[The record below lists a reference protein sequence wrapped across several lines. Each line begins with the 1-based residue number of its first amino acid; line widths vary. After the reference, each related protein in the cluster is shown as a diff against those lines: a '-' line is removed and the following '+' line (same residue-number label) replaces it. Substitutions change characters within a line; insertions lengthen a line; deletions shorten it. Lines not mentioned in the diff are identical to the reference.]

1 MASESEHH
9 TTTTITSSSTS
20 SSSSSSTGATSSQ
33 PANMS
38 LENYNFPTSR
48 LQTGNIEPGKTPLIL
63 VACGSFSPI
72 TFLHLRMFSLAHDY
86 VKSNTNFTVVGTYLS
101 PVGDAY
107 KKIGLAP
114 AHHRIRMAELAIED
128 RTQTTDYLMVDP
140 WEAMHSKYMPTAK
153 VLDHFDHEVNSVLG
167 GVENSNGEKQP
178 VRVALLAGADLI
190 QTMSAP
196 GVWSQD
202 DLAHIL
208 GKYGAFVIERAGAD
222 MQEAMG
228 TLKEWE
234 DNIYSIPQ
242 VVPNEISSTKI
253 RLLSKRRMNID
264 YLVPNNVIDYIKEHS
279 LYQD

>member
-1 MASESEHH
+1 MASDH
-9 TTTTITSSSTS
+9 TTTSSSADSPS
-20 SSSSSSTGATSSQ
+20 SPTTT
-33 PANMS
+33 MS
-38 LENYNFPTSR
+38 LENYHFPTSR
-48 LQTGNIEPGKTPLIL
+48 LQTGHIEPGKTPLVL

-86 VKSNTNFTVVGTYLS
+86 VKSNTNFTVIGTYLS

-107 KKIGLAP
+107 KKVGLAP
-114 AHHRIRMAELAIED
+114 AHHRLRMAELALQT

-140 WEAMHSKYMPTAK
+140 WEAMHSEYMPTAK
-153 VLDHFDHEVNSVLG
+153 VLDHFEHEVNNVLG
-167 GVENSNGEKQP
+167 GVENSDGEKQP

-190 QTMSAP
+190 QTMSTP

-208 GKYGAFVIERAGAD
+208 GKYGAFVIERAGTD

-264 YLVPNNVIDYIKEHS
+264 YLVPTAVVDYIKEHG
-279 LYQD
+279 LYQDEDGNATASLKDKA